1 LDFIENTLKF
11 YMMTH
16 IDTQVIRF
24 IPYSE
29 KIKGCF
35 GKVLILFQFYLD
47 SLEYKAFKNLAYS
60 ICDGE
65 E

>member
-1 LDFIENTLKF
+1 MT
-11 YMMTH
+11 TH